1 MRTDSA
7 LRNRNKLIAAV
18 TELRE
23 EAISL
28 GFDWP
33 TQKIETAEYL
43 DLLEFY
49 LEVLDFLGAE
59 KRALL

>member
-1 MRTDSA
+1 MRTDSV
-7 LRNRNKLIAAV
+7 LRTKSTLIAAV

-23 EAISL
+23 KAISA

-49 LEVLDFLGAE
+49 LEVLDFLATE
-59 KRALL
+59 KQK